1 MPPPPQQK
9 DPEKE
14 AQEAEKKAR
23 KGRDAATAAVES
35 LEEALGKAKKKL
47 SPKGRSTALGLLEQ
61 LRGCIM
67 QLKDVLGKGPNQRPK
82 PSKIKSMLTDLAGVM
97 KAAKEEGKELMA
109 LARKAESV
117 APSAASSK
125 KK

>member
-1 MPPPPQQK
+1 MVVLILLHLHSQRTLR
-9 DPEKE
+9 
-14 AQEAEKKAR
+14 R
-23 KGRDAATAAVES
+23 KPRKRQRCSAAAVES

-61 LRGCIM
+61 LRGSIM
-67 QLKDVLGKGPNQRPK
+67 QLKHVLEKGPNQRRK
-82 PSKIKSMLTDLAGVM
+82 PSKIKAMLTDLAGVL

-117 APSAASSK
+117 APSAASSRK
-125 KK
+125 K